1 MSRSV
6 ISTGCV
12 MLVISAAFAQT
23 SATSDYTVTP
33 QVGPWMIL
41 VASYRGEEA
50 RLKAEEMC
58 QELRSM
64 KVPAYLYNRAEVEQR
79 KEAERVAAIREQHKE
94 QLRASGLPEDTKI
107 PIKRI
112 RIEDQLAVLVGGFK
126 DDVAARKCLDEI
138 RKLKPSEKLQLK
150 AWVPGPDGKMSEQPV
165 NPFQGAFVCRNPSVP
180 VEKAGSDGAPDP
192 RLKEYNAGESYSLLK
207 CPKPWTLVVR
217 SYQGVAV
224 VESQSAAKS
233 VMSKFVGSKSGDL
246 LNANA
251 RMAHQLAESLRTKQK
266 GQIGLGLE
274 AYVLHTEYSSY
285 VTVGGYDG
293 PDDPKLHQ
301 MQQTLMSEMNN
312 PNTSLGK
319 LNIIGNLQLLPQPLP
334 MPVPQFK

>member
-1 MSRSV
+1 MFRSV
-6 ISTGCV
+6 ISIGCM
-12 MLVISAAFAQT
+12 MLVISATFAQT
-23 SATSDYTVTP
+23 STAGNFIVTP

-79 KEAERVAAIREQHKE
+79 KEAERIAAIRELRKE
-94 QLRASGLPEDTKI
+94 QLRASGLPEDTRI
-107 PIKRI
+107 PIKTI

-126 DDVAARKCLDEI
+126 DDVAARKYLDEI

-150 AWVPGPDGKMSEQPV
+150 AWVAGPDGKMREQAV
-165 NPFQGAFVCRNPSVP
+165 NPFQSAFVCRNPSIP
-180 VEKAGSDGAPDP
+180 VEKASQDGAPDP

-217 SYQGVAV
+217 SYQGAAV
-224 VESQSAAKS
+224 VESQNAAKS
-233 VMSKFVGSKSGDL
+233 VMSKFIGSKSGEL

-251 RMAHQLAESLRTKQK
+251 QMAHQLAESLRSKQK
-266 GQIGLGLE
+266 GQIGLGLD

-285 VTVGGYDG
+285 VTVGGFDG
-293 PDDPKLHQ
+293 PDDPKLQQ
-301 MQQTLMSEMNN
+301 MQQSLMSEMNN
-312 PNTSLGK
+312 PNTSLGR

-334 MPVPQFK
+334 MPVPQLK